1 MPPRFSLGKPAAS
14 RVASRPL
21 IKHRHIFLALL
32 LSCVADAR
40 GQLTGFGETPIEIN
54 AETTR
59 YDPDTH
65 IAYADDNV
73 IIGYRDIRIYCD
85 HAQYDDG
92 TRDVLVE
99 GNVRIFREGRLFI
112 GESAI
117 YNLESKVLNASTIRG
132 DFAPFKFQ
140 GQSLGTLGPKAYFVK
155 DGIFTTSDNSKPDY
169 TIRAR
174 GIRIYTGDRI
184 VFTNV
189 RLYIGQTPV
198 FWFPY
203 LYHSLDKE
211 QAFTITPGYN
221 SVWGGYLLGTYNFPL
236 GENWEG
242 KVRLDLL
249 TDRGV
254 GFGFESNWSGG
265 KTDKSWGRFRAYGIN
280 DGQPNTNKTGLDRE
294 AIDPLRYRVS
304 FQDRTYLTEDIYFT
318 ADINRVSDARFLQ
331 DFEGGEFRRN
341 PNPDNVVALTK
352 WDENFT
358 AHLIA
363 RNNLNEDH
371 FDGTE
376 RLPELSVEGKRA
388 PLLQGPVFWEN
399 VTSAGFLKRN
409 FADDSLLADYDTFRA
424 DVFHQL
430 TLPHTFGGWL
440 SVVPRVGARATY
452 YGDTGQYVNEI
463 QNGVARSVLRTEGAV
478 LRPAFNAGFETSFKF
493 SREFGTVQSRMLGL
507 EGLRHVVQPYAN
519 FSWNYSGEDP
529 QHILQF
535 DRLNPSTELPPI
547 DFPQFNSVD
556 TIDSWTILRLGV
568 RNRLQTKRDSI
579 THNWLE
585 LDTFVDV
592 NLDRPNFGSTLTDD
606 EGTFSNVVNR
616 LRWVPLPWVYLTLD
630 AQLPLLDTGF
640 TQVNTSLG
648 FMVNSNIQL
657 NIGHRYISKS
667 PSFADSNQVNLG
679 GYFRLNDNWGVSVRE
694 LYEFQDNILETQR
707 YELHRDL
714 SSWVASLGFV
724 VRDNRGVNDY
734 GLVLTFTLKDIPGV
748 HLPVSLDPDELSGGG
763 TGKNR

>member
-1 MPPRFSLGKPAAS
+1 M
-14 RVASRPL
+14 
-21 IKHRHIFLALL
+21 IQHWQIFLALIL
-32 LSCVADAR
+32 MCAAGAR
-40 GQLTGFGETPIEIN
+40 GQLANFGDVPIEIN
-54 AETTR
+54 AQSTH
-59 YDPDTH
+59 YDSDTH
-65 IAYADDNV
+65 IAFADDNV
-73 IIGYRDIRIYCD
+73 VIGYRDIRIYCD
-85 HAQYDDG
+85 HAQYDNE

-99 GNVRIFREGRLFI
+99 GNVRIFREGRLFV

-117 YNLESKVLNASTIRG
+117 YNLETKVLNASTIRG
-132 DFAPFKFQ
+132 DFTPFLFQ

-155 DGIFTTSDNSKPDY
+155 NGIFTTSDNSKPDY
-169 TIRAR
+169 TIRAK
-174 GIRIYTGDRI
+174 GIRIYTNDHI

-189 RLYIGQTPV
+189 RLYVGQTPI

-221 SVWGGYLLGTYNFPL
+221 SIWGGYLLGTYSFPL
-236 GENWEG
+236 AENWDG

-254 GFGFESNWSGG
+254 GFGFESNWGG
-265 KTDKSWGRFRAYGIN
+265 RKSEKNWGRFRAYGIN
-280 DGQPNTNKTGLDRE
+280 DGQPGTNKTSLTRE
-294 AIDPLRYRVS
+294 AIDPLRFRVS
-304 FQDRTYLTEDIYFT
+304 FQDRTYLTEDIYVT
-318 ADINRVSDARFLQ
+318 ADINRLSDARFLQ
-331 DFEGGEFRRN
+331 DFESGDFRRN

-358 AHLIA
+358 ANLIA
-363 RNNLNEDH
+363 RENLNEDH

-376 RLPELSVEGKRA
+376 RLPEISVDGKRS
-388 PLLQGPVFWEN
+388 PVFKSPVFWEN
-399 VTSAGFLKRN
+399 TTSAGFLKRN

-440 SVVPRVGARATY
+440 SFVPRVGARMTY
-452 YGDTGQYVNEI
+452 YGDTGRNVDEI
-463 QNGVARSVLRTEGAV
+463 RNGVTRSVLHTEGAV
-478 LRPAFNAGFETSFKF
+478 LRPAFDAGFETSFKF
-493 SREFGTVQSRMLGL
+493 SREFENAQSRKLGL
-507 EGLRHVVQPYAN
+507 DGLRHIVQPYAN
-519 FSWNYSGEDP
+519 FSYNYSGEDP
-529 QHILQF
+529 SRILQF

-568 RNRLQTKRDSI
+568 RNRLQTRRDSR
-579 THNWLE
+579 TLNWLE

-592 NLDRPNFGSTLTDD
+592 NIDRPDFGGSVVDD
-606 EGTFSNVVNR
+606 AGTFSNVVNR
-616 LRWVPLPWVYLTLD
+616 LRWSPLPWVNMTVD
-630 AQLPLLDTGF
+630 AQLPLFDRGF
-640 TQVNTSLG
+640 TQVNTNLG
-648 FMVNSNIQL
+648 FMVNSNVQL
-657 NIGHRYISKS
+657 NVGHRYISNND
-667 PSFADSNQVNLG
+667 FFFDSNLLNLG
-679 GYFRLNDNWGVSVRE
+679 GYFRVNDNWGVSVRE

-748 HLPVSLDPDELSGGG
+748 HLPVSLDPEDITGGGG

>member
-1 MPPRFSLGKPAAS
+1 MKLWQTLF
-14 RVASRPL
+14 
-21 IKHRHIFLALL
+21 ALL
-32 LSCVADAR
+32 FVCFTSAR
-40 GQLTGFGETPIEIN
+40 AQLPSFGSIPIEIN
-54 AETTR
+54 AETTV
-59 YDPDTH
+59 YDPDTRIFH
-65 IAYADDNV
+65 ADDNV
-73 IIGYRDIRIYCD
+73 VLGYGDIRIYCD
-85 HAQYDDG
+85 HAQYDDS

-99 GNVRIFREGRLFI
+99 GNVRIFRGGRLFI

-132 DFAPFKFQ
+132 DFSPFAFQ

-155 DGIFTTSDNSKPDY
+155 NGLFTTSDNSKPDY
-169 TIRAR
+169 SIRAK
-174 GIRIYTGDRI
+174 GVKIYTSDHI

-189 RLYIGQTPV
+189 RLYVGQTPI

-221 SVWGGYLLGTYNFPL
+221 SVWGAYLLGTYNFPL
-236 GENWEG
+236 GENWDG

-280 DGQPNTNKTGLDRE
+280 DGQPNTNKTGLNRE
-294 AIDPLRYRVS
+294 PIDPLRYRVS

-318 ADINRVSDARFLQ
+318 ADVNRLSDARFLQ

-341 PNPDNVVALTK
+341 PNPDNVVAFTK
-352 WDENFT
+352 WHENYAAT
-358 AHLIA
+358 LLA
-363 RNNLNEDH
+363 RVNLNEEN

-376 RLPELSVEGKRA
+376 RVPELSVEGKRS
-388 PLLQGPVFWEN
+388 PIFRGPVFWEN
-399 VTSAGFLKRN
+399 VTSTGFLKRN

-440 SVVPRVGARATY
+440 SLVPRVGARLTY
-452 YGDTGQYVNEI
+452 YGDTGQYADVPTANGI
-463 QNGVARSVLRTEGAV
+463 QSVLRTKAAV
-478 LRPAFNAGFETSFKF
+478 LRPAFNAGFESSFKF
-493 SREFGTVQSRMLGL
+493 SREFESVQSRMLGL
-507 EGLRHVVQPYAN
+507 ESLRHVVQPYVN
-519 FSWNYSGEDP
+519 FSYNYSGEDP
-529 QHILQF
+529 AGILQF

-556 TIDSWTILRLGV
+556 SIDTWTILRLGV
-568 RNRLQTKRDSI
+568 RNRLQTKRNGA
-579 THNWLE
+579 TLNWLE
-585 LDTFVDV
+585 LDTFFDL
-592 NLDRPNFGSTLTDD
+592 NIDRPDFGGAFKSD
-606 EGTFSNVVNR
+606 EGNFSNVFNR
-616 LRWVPLPWVYLTLD
+616 LRWTPLPWMSMTLD
-630 AQLPLLDTGF
+630 AQLPLFDKGF
-640 TQVNTSLG
+640 TQVNTNLG
-648 FMVNSNIQL
+648 FMLNSSVQL
-657 NIGHRYISKS
+657 NVGHRYISDS
-667 PSFADSNQVNLG
+667 VSFTDSSLLNLG
-679 GYFRLNDNWGVSVRE
+679 GYFRLSDHWGVSIRE
-694 LYEFQDNILETQR
+694 LYELQDNILETQR

-714 SSWVASLGFV
+714 SSWIASLGFV

-748 HLPVSLDPDELSGGG
+748 RLPVSLDPDDLTGSG

>member
-1 MPPRFSLGKPAAS
+1 MKPWQI
-14 RVASRPL
+14 L
-21 IKHRHIFLALL
+21 FALVFA
-32 LSCVADAR
+32 CFTGAR
-40 GQLTGFGETPIEIN
+40 AQLPSFGDVPVEIN
-54 AETTR
+54 AESTR
-59 YDPDTH
+59 YDPETG

-73 IIGYRDIRIYCD
+73 ILGYGDVRIYCD
-85 HAQYDDG
+85 HAQYDNG

-99 GNVRIFREGRLFI
+99 GNVRIFRGGRLFV

-132 DFAPFKFQ
+132 DFSPFAFQ

-155 DGIFTTSDNSKPDY
+155 NGIFTTSDNSKPDY

-174 GIRIYTGDRI
+174 GIRIYTNDRI

-189 RLYIGQTPV
+189 RLFVGQTPIL
-198 FWFPY
+198 WFPY
-203 LYHSLDKE
+203 LSHSLEKE

-221 SVWGGYLLGTYNFPL
+221 SVWGAYLLGTYNFPL

-265 KTDKSWGRFRAYGIN
+265 AESKSWGRFRAYGIN
-280 DGQPNTNKTGLDRE
+280 DGQPGTNKTGLDRE
-294 AIDPLRYRVS
+294 QIDPLRYRVS
-304 FQDRTYLTEDIYFT
+304 FQDRTYLTEDIYVT
-318 ADINRVSDARFLQ
+318 ADINRLSDARFLQ
-331 DFEGGEFRRN
+331 DFDGGEFRRN

-352 WDENFT
+352 WNENYV
-358 AHLIA
+358 ANLVA
-363 RNNLNEDH
+363 RENLNEEN

-376 RLPELSVEGKRA
+376 RLPEISIEGKRA
-388 PLLQGPVFWEN
+388 PIFGGPLFWDN

-409 FADDSLLADYDTFRA
+409 FADDSTLADYDTFRA

-440 SVVPRVGARATY
+440 SFVPRVGARVTY
-452 YGDTGQYVNEI
+452 YGDTGLNETLSAA
-463 QNGVARSVLRTEGAV
+463 NGSQSILRTKGALV
-478 LRPAFNAGFETSFKF
+478 RPAFNAGFESSFKF
-493 SREFGTVQSRMLGL
+493 SREFETVQSRALGL
-507 EGLRHVVQPYAN
+507 DGLRHVVQPYLN
-519 FSWNYSGEDP
+519 FSYNYSGEDP
-529 QHILQF
+529 AGILQF

-556 TIDSWTILRLGV
+556 SIDTWTILRLGM
-568 RNRLQTKRDSI
+568 RNRLQTRRNGN
-579 THNWLE
+579 TLNWLE
-585 LDTFVDV
+585 LDTFFDV
-592 NLDRPNFGSTLTDD
+592 NLDRPDFGGSFTSD
-606 EGTFSNVVNR
+606 EGNFSNVINR
-616 LRWVPLPWVYLTLD
+616 LRWVPLPWMYMTLD
-630 AQLPLLDTGF
+630 AQLPIFDRGF

-648 FMVNSNIQL
+648 LMVNSSIQV
-657 NIGHRYISKS
+657 NIGHRYISDS
-667 PSFADSNQVNLG
+667 ASFTDSSLLNLG
-679 GYFRLNDNWGVSVRE
+679 GYVRINDHWGVSIRE
-694 LYEFQDNILETQR
+694 LFELQDNILETQR

-714 SSWVASLGFV
+714 SSWIASLGFV

-748 HLPVSLDPDELSGGG
+748 RLPVSLDPDDLTGGG

>member
-1 MPPRFSLGKPAAS
+1 M
-14 RVASRPL
+14 
-21 IKHRHIFLALL
+21 IKHWHIFLALL
-32 LSCVADAR
+32 LSCAAGAR
-40 GQLTGFGETPIEIN
+40 AQLPSFGAIPIEIN
-54 AETTR
+54 AEDSY
-59 YDPDTH
+59 YDPETRIYH
-65 IAYADDNV
+65 ADDNV
-73 IIGYRDIRIYCD
+73 VLGYGEVRIYCD
-85 HAQYDDG
+85 HAQYDDS

-99 GNVRIFREGRLFI
+99 GNVRIFRGGRLFV

-117 YNLESKVLNASTIRG
+117 YNLETKVLNASTIRG
-132 DFAPFKFQ
+132 DFAPFTFQ

-155 DGIFTTSDNSKPDY
+155 NGVFTTSDNSKPDY
-169 TIRAR
+169 SIRAR

-189 RLYIGQTPV
+189 RLYVGQTPI

-236 GENWEG
+236 GENWQG

-254 GFGFESNWSGG
+254 GFGFESTWGG
-265 KTDKSWGRFRAYGIN
+265 HGGEKNWGRFRAYGIN
-280 DGQPNTNKTGLDRE
+280 DGQPNTNKTGLERE

-318 ADINRVSDARFLQ
+318 ADINLLSDARFLQ

-363 RNNLNEDH
+363 RENMNEEN

-376 RLPELSVEGKRA
+376 RLPEFSIEGKRS
-388 PLLQGPVFWEN
+388 PLFKGPVFWEN

-424 DVFHQL
+424 DIFHQL

-440 SVVPRVGARATY
+440 SVVPRAGARLTY
-452 YGDTGQYVNEI
+452 YGDTGQYVDEI
-463 QNGVARSVLRTEGAV
+463 QNGVTQSVLRTEGAV
-478 LRPAFNAGFETSFKF
+478 LRPVFNAGVESSFKF
-493 SREFGTVQSRMLGL
+493 SREFESVQSRWLGL
-507 EGLRHVVQPYAN
+507 DGLRHIVQPYAN
-519 FSWNYSGEDP
+519 FSYSYTGENP
-529 QHILQF
+529 RRILQF

-547 DFPQFNSVD
+547 EFPQFNSVD

-568 RNRLQTKRDSI
+568 RNRLQTRRDSRAL
-579 THNWLE
+579 NWLE

-592 NLDRPNFGSTLTDD
+592 NIDRPAFGGSVLD
-606 EGTFSNVVNR
+606 EDGTFSNVVNR
-616 LRWVPLPWVYLTLD
+616 LRWTPLPWVYMTLD
-630 AQLPLLDTGF
+630 AQLPLLDRGF
-640 TQVNTSLG
+640 TEVNTSLG
-648 FMVNSNIQL
+648 FMVNANVQL
-657 NIGHRYISKS
+657 NIGHRYIADNAFF
-667 PSFADSNQVNLG
+667 PDSNLVNLG
-679 GYFRLNDNWGVSVRE
+679 GYFRLNDHWGVSVRE
-694 LYEFQDNILETQR
+694 LYELQDNILETQR

-748 HLPVSLDPDELSGGG
+748 HLPISLDPDDLAGGG